1 MVAASSKGIGLA
13 TAKVL
18 AKEGC
23 LISICARNEDTLEAA
38 CEEIDGEVRSYVV
51 DVSSPDD
58 ITWWVEQTQSD
69 LGPISIL
76 VTNTGGPAAGTLD
89 AITDAQWQAG
99 FDSTLLNIVRMV
111 RLVQEDMIKAE
122 WGRIIHITS
131 LVAKEPNRLLPIS
144 STLRAGIMALTRLQA
159 AELAKYGVT
168 VNGVLP
174 GHTLTDRQRHLA
186 EIRAKRDEIS
196 VEEALDLNGQ
206 ETPMGR
212 LAQPEE
218 IAAAIAF
225 LASKP
230 ASYIS
235 GTSLLVDGGF
245 TKGLD

>member
-1 MVAASSKGIGLA
+1 MVAASSKGIGFA
-13 TAKVL
+13 TAKLL

-23 LISICARNEDTLEAA
+23 LLSICARNEEALEAA
-38 CEEIDGEVRSYVV
+38 CEEIEGEVRSYVV
-51 DVSSPDD
+51 DVSNPDD

-76 VTNTGGPAAGTLD
+76 VTNTGGPAAGSLD
-89 AITDAQWQAG
+89 SITDAQWQAG

-144 STLRAGIMALTRLQA
+144 STLRAGVMALTRLQA

-196 VEEALDLNGQ
+196 VEEALDLNGR
-206 ETPMGR
+206 ETPIGR
-212 LAQPEE
+212 LAQPDE

-225 LASKP
+225 LSSKP

-235 GTSLLVDGGF
+235 GTSLLVDGGL